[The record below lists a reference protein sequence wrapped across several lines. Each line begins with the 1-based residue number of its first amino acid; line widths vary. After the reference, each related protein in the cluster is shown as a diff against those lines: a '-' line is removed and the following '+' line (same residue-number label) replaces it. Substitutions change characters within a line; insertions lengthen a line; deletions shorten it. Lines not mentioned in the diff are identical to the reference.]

1 MPVCGCSAGPSCPR
15 TVEVGGATLT
25 IAQQWHPRLGAG
37 GDAQR
42 HTPPAGLGT
51 CVWEGALALLRALEL
66 SPSLLRGKT
75 VLELGCGTGL
85 VALACAALGARRV
98 VATDNDATVLAL
110 AKRNVA
116 AHPGLAPAVAVQEY
130 AWGGD
135 EAAIAALGGPFD
147 LVIGADITYDLRQA
161 EALREDFSRLARTD
175 GGRLVL
181 AFARRAE
188 YRPELLLR
196 ALEAQGWRVL
206 WPLAQVQLE
215 ERDAPAAVL
224 DRWAPL
230 GICVAHA
237 VRQAPAPAPAQP
249 ARGERAGG
257 ERKRRKWATTDFES
271 GAVVAAADE
280 AAGAAEADADGR
292 AEGSDG
298 SETKRGRSADGGGAG
313 LPSPAAVGTAAGV
326 EGGTMEEEGPTCAWV
341 D

>member
-110 AKRNVA
+110 AERNVA
-116 AHPGLAPAVAVQEY
+116 AHPGLAVTVQEY

-135 EAAIAALGGPFD
+135 DAALAALGGPFD

-206 WPLAQVQLE
+206 WPLAQAQLE

-237 VRQAPAPAPAQP
+237 VRQVQP
-249 ARGERAGG
+249 ARGPERAGG

-271 GAVVAAADE
+271 GAVVEAADE
-280 AAGAAEADADGR
+280 AAGAAEGDADGR
-292 AEGSDG
+292 AEGSHG
-298 SETKRGRSADGGGAG
+298 SETKRGRCEDRGGG
-313 LPSPAAVGTAAGV
+313 LPSPAAEGATAGV
-326 EGGTMEEEGPTCAWV
+326 GGGTEEEEDSPSCAWV